1 MYTDLEHVCEE
12 QIEMS
17 KPNEVSDFDLL
28 ADSGYTEDMSQLSPV
43 KNVDK
48 SDSHLNCPSLNFS
61 DDEMY
66 QNCIEKRN
74 TIEDSD
80 VEPQHI
86 RNSIIKTDIEFIEK
100 EITPARI
107 QVEEILTSDD
117 DMFCTCPIFCLP
129 REITM
134 KIFTYFTQ
142 PELCCKLSRVCK
154 SWYDYAFDPS
164 LWKVIDLHN
173 YRNIPSVNLCRLIAK
188 ATNLRSLLLHGREN
202 ISESEVA
209 VFTEYTS
216 NLQHLDLGF
225 CQNMNITML
234 SIIVNKCPMLESI
247 NLEGDTCLKPGS
259 LQILSRCEH
268 LKEMNFS
275 HCILENMDLHHLAKN
290 LETIRSLNIDGISWI
305 DDEPVIYL
313 LQQHNKY
320 LTKLVIDGAEITDD
334 CYKSI
339 AICSYLTS
347 FEASFCELLTDKSLE
362 YLQNLNKLKTL
373 RLRKGT
379 EFTAVGLMNFFSS
392 PGIKHL
398 TSLDMSECTGCDD
411 SCVSQLAQSCGKTL
425 KQLSLCWC
433 WHITDRGATS
443 VVDHCSNLL
452 HLDLTGIDKINGDCF
467 GRVPTEMP
475 HLRLLDLKQCNRVC
489 FYIFTETLNCSI
501 YKVLNR

>member
-48 SDSHLNCPSLNFS
+48 SDSHLCCPSLNFS

-164 LWKVIDLHN
+164 LWKLLTFTTTS
-173 YRNIPSVNLCRLIAK
+173 NIPSVNLCSLIAK
-188 ATNLRSLLLHGREN
+188 S
-202 ISESEVA
+202 
-209 VFTEYTS
+209 Y
-216 NLQHLDLGF
+216 
-225 CQNMNITML
+225 
-234 SIIVNKCPMLESI
+234 K
-247 NLEGDTCLKPGS
+247 LKVTFIAWKKIF
-259 LQILSRCEH
+259 QKVR
-268 LKEMNFS
+268 
-275 HCILENMDLHHLAKN
+275 
-290 LETIRSLNIDGISWI
+290 
-305 DDEPVIYL
+305 PVIYL

-347 FEASFCELLTDKSLE
+347 FEASFCELLTDKNS
-362 YLQNLNKLKTL
+362 NIS
-373 RLRKGT
+373 RKGT

-443 VVDHCSNLL
+443 VVDHCRDLELLNLQGIKSM
-452 HLDLTGIDKINGDCF
+452 TGESFARI
-467 GRVPTEMP
+467 PTDMP
-475 HLRLLDLKQCNRVC
+475 FFNHVMFISL
-489 FYIFTETLNCSI
+489 
-501 YKVLNR
+501 